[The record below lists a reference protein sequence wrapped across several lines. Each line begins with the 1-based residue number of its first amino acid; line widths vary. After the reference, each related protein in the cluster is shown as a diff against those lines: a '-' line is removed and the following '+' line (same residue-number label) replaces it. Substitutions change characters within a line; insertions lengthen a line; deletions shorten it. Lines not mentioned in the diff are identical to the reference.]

1 MRSERTI
8 MDSQSTRSLKKSKI
22 FDFKKKMGK
31 KERKSSFMV
40 TQGLEE
46 IILKME
52 ADDLITYSHIQKA
65 KTFKHKE
72 TVKEPLISE

>member
-1 MRSERTI
+1 
-8 MDSQSTRSLKKSKI
+8 
-22 FDFKKKMGK
+22 MGK

-65 KTFKHKE
+65 KTLKHK
-72 TVKEPLISE
+72 